1 MNLPNYSTLKPTLTL
16 LTLALIILSL
26 LACRKEVKGP
36 TIIYGKVLEQG
47 TQKPVPNALVKLV
60 NANGNF
66 HPNFEVIHDTTR
78 TDENGYY
85 EIEIDKPFREDI
97 MVYAKAENYFN
108 HQDDAAVAKPNK
120 NVIPNRT
127 QNVSINLKPYAY
139 LGFSMNPNVIG
150 YSIYV
155 NTIPGFDYNEGF
167 GFYLDPSQTLVKRTI
182 GNEEV
187 EIVCFKMINGLQK
200 EYQVVKVYPTTIDTV
215 VLELSF
221 N

>member
-1 MNLPNYSTLKPTLTL
+1 MKSFFSL
-16 LTLALIILSL
+16 LILLSL

-36 TIIYGKVLEQG
+36 TFIYGKVLEQG

-108 HQDDAAVAKPNK
+108 HQDNDGTISRPNSNVLTNK
-120 NVIPNRT
+120 N
-127 QNVSINLKPYAY
+127 QNVDI
-139 LGFSMNPNVIG
+139 I
-150 YSIYV
+150 
-155 NTIPGFDYNEGF
+155 TIPYSYFVF
-167 GFYLDPSQTLVKRTI
+167 F
-182 GNEEV
+182 
-187 EIVCFKMINGLQK
+187 
-200 EYQVVKVYPTTIDTV
+200 
-215 VLELSF
+215 
-221 N
+221 

>member
-1 MNLPNYSTLKPTLTL
+1 MKSFFSL
-16 LTLALIILSL
+16 LILLSL

-36 TIIYGKVLEQG
+36 TFIYGKVLEQG

-108 HQDDAAVAKPNK
+108 HQDESAEAKPNK
-120 NVIPNRT
+120 NVIRNRT
-127 QNVSINLKPYAY
+127 QNVSISLKPYAY
-139 LGFSMNPNVIG
+139 LGFSLNPNVSG
-150 YSIYV
+150 YSIFV
-155 NTIPGFDYNEGF
+155 NPIPGYNYKEGF
-167 GFYLDPSQTLVKRTI
+167 GFYLDPNQTLVKRCF
-182 GNEEV
+182 GNEEI
-187 EIVCFKMINGLQK
+187 EIVCFKMINGYQV
-200 EYQVVKVYPTTIDTV
+200 EYQVVNAYPTTTDTV

-221 N
+221 Q